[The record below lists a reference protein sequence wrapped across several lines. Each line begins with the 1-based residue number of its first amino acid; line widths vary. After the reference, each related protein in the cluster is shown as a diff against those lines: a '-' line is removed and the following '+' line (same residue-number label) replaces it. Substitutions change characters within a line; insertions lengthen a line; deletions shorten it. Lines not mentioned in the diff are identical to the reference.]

1 MSQENYCYIISSY
14 SFAFNDDYNYII
26 SYEGG
31 FPQSTY
37 DKLED
42 AQKACKKANYKRWR
56 ELLEGEFGD
65 MYNDIPL
72 NNSFVWQED
81 IKGVKAIFEKEGIE
95 FSSKMTDEQIE
106 RMIQLFTQMAKNRH
120 VEKTEVAINET
131 KLTNYKDYVWELVR
145 KIGLPYEKQRIL
157 EKFLEKE
164 TKWRRINES
173 DILQE
178 KLKAKV
184 LDLVEL
190 NQFYHIEKAV
200 FVDE

>member
-1 MSQENYCYIISSY
+1 MSQENYCYVISSY

-31 FPQSTY
+31 FPKSTY
-37 DKLED
+37 DKLEN
-42 AQKACKKANYKRWR
+42 AQKACKKANYQRWR
-56 ELLEGEFGD
+56 ELIEGEIDD

-72 NNSFVWQED
+72 NNSFVWEED
-81 IKGVKAIFEKEGIE
+81 ITEVKATFEKEGIE

-106 RMIQLFTQMAKNRH
+106 KMIQSFTQIAKARYAIRVKKA
-120 VEKTEVAINET
+120 VEKVQSNEHRE
-131 KLTNYKDYVWELVR
+131 YVR
-145 KIGLPYEKQRIL
+145 KLVCEIGLPYEKQRVL

-164 TKWRRINES
+164 TKWRRLNES

-178 KLKAKV
+178 KLQQKV

-190 NQFYHIEKAV
+190 NEFYHVEKAI